1 MKITLKLATGVS
13 LLLTAFSALAQV
25 ADQPNQ
31 PSAPQDRVAVA
42 DEVSSS
48 PDHQPVT
55 LKVLGANLRDSVGSP
70 VGRIENLIVDPNSG
84 QIDFLIVAP
93 FFPTNSTTV

>member
-1 MKITLKLATGVS
+1 MKTAHELATAIS
-13 LLLTAFSALAQV
+13 LLLTTCSALAQV
-25 ADQPNQ
+25 TDQPNQ
-31 PSAPQDRVAVA
+31 PSAPSDRVAVA

-55 LKVLGANLRDSVGSP
+55 LKVLGVNLRDSVGSP

-84 QIDFLIVAP
+84 QVEFLIVAP
-93 FFPTNSTTV
+93 FFPTNSTN